1 MRNKTFISSM
11 VGVAAAVA
19 VAGSAN
25 AGIPAFTTA
34 FSPVNATITT
44 DAGNGNDLLVF
55 TVGAS
60 DIAVTSLGLFNGYIG
75 TRDVGIYAWN
85 GSTNSGF
92 GPALGQASVTTNN
105 STTGY
110 TYSSPTNFTLT
121 AGQQYVVVGQSK
133 SGMASNTAAYAD
145 AGAGAGIVFNST
157 RTTVPVRSIP
167 PLAIRSTLRPTSTRT
182 SSSPSFQPPA
192 PSRWSAPPASSPLV
206 AVAPDITLHFAPASA
221 DVHTPR
227 PRAHPRLGACVR
239 WASRGAHPLLGRT
252 RRRST
257 DFILR

>member
-1 MRNKTFISSM
+1 LRNKTFISSM

-92 GPALGQASVTTNN
+92 GPALGQASVTTDN
-105 STTGY
+105 STNGY

-133 SGMASNTAAYAD
+133 YGMASNTAAYAD
-145 AGAGAGIVFNST
+145 AGSGAGIVFNSYWYNG
-157 RTTVPVRSIP
+157 SGS
-167 PLAIRSTLRPTSTRT
+167 LNPTP
-182 SSSPSFQPPA
+182 SSPVYSPAYFNANFQFSVVPA
-192 PSRWSAPPASSPLV
+192 PGAIAL
-206 AVAPDITLHFAPASA
+206 
-221 DVHTPR
+221 
-227 PRAHPRLGACVR
+227 LGAAGLV
-239 WASRGAHPLLGRT
+239 GA
-252 RRRST
+252 RRR
-257 DFILR
+257 RA

>member
-1 MRNKTFISSM
+1 M

-60 DIAVTSLGLFNGYIG
+60 DITVTSLGLFNGYSSG
-75 TRDVGIYAWN
+75 ARDVGIYAWN

-133 SGMASNTAAYAD
+133 YGMASNTAAYAD
-145 AGAGAGIVFNST
+145 AGSGAGIVFNSYWYNSSGSLNPT
-157 RTTVPVRSIP
+157 PGYPVY
-167 PLAIRSTLRPTSTRT
+167 
-182 SSSPSFQPPA
+182 SPAYFNANFQFSVVPA
-192 PSRWSAPPASSPLV
+192 PGAIAL
-206 AVAPDITLHFAPASA
+206 
-221 DVHTPR
+221 
-227 PRAHPRLGACVR
+227 LGA
-239 WASRGAHPLLGRT
+239 AGLIAA
-252 RRRST
+252 RRR
-257 DFILR
+257 RA